1 MQRSTNTSTV
11 TLSAADANHI
21 AALLERVATHEDE
34 RAHGKVNYPLIVM
47 RELSLEAHHWARYLH
62 GRLSAMHPANGSSAR
77 LPTPPG

>member
-1 MQRSTNTSTV
+1 MQGTPNTPSV

-47 RELSLEAHHWARYLH
+47 RELSLEAHHWARYLQ
-62 GRLSAMHPANGSSAR
+62 GQLAAMHPANGSSTR
-77 LPTPPG
+77 LRTPPG